1 MKIIILVQNHFEFDL
16 FRLNRG
22 LIIVD
27 LLLHHPTHL
36 FKLPVPVDESHHEEW
51 PPEDEVGHSDHQEH
65 LEEQEEQLESNP

>member
-27 LLLHHPTHL
+27 LLFHHPTHL
-36 FKLPVPVDESHHEEW
+36 NLRK
-51 PPEDEVGHSDHQEH
+51 SDD
-65 LEEQEEQLESNP
+65 LLLITK